1 METFNPSDINNHL
14 EHAAQMFHQFG
25 AIRWFGQGG
34 VELGS
39 GLIYSPKE
47 FLAAIRDT
55 AKYDECDR
63 ALIYSFDGRNAPRHL
78 NRRAKASD
86 AVFRVHE
93 WRRGVEGLK
102 LVNWIAPVDA
112 SPAWLKPFMTYA
124 LAALLEG
131 KGKAEPIPTVLNRAI
146 SLARKKGVPVATIT
160 AQNCWSQEASG
171 TALIRAYLRLALD
184 KLLHSELLVTRE
196 VDHDPTH
203 GGIRIAHYG
212 ALDRARPCTAL

>member
-14 EHAAQMFHQFG
+14 EHAARMSHQFG
-25 AIRWFGQGG
+25 AVRWFDKAGK
-34 VELGS
+34 ELGS
-39 GLIYSPKE
+39 GLIYSEKD
-47 FLAAIRDT
+47 FLAAIQDT

-78 NRRAKASD
+78 NRKVKASD
-86 AVFRVHE
+86 AIFRVHE

-102 LVNWIAPVDA
+102 PVDWIAPVDA
-112 SPAWLKPFMTYA
+112 VPPELKPFMTYA

-146 SLARKKGVPVATIT
+146 SLARKKGVPVARIT
-160 AQNCWSQEASG
+160 GQNCWSPEASK
-171 TALIRAYLRLALD
+171 TAMVRAYLWLALD

-196 VDHDPTH
+196 
-203 GGIRIAHYG
+203 GEWRNLIAHYG
-212 ALDRARPCTAL
+212 ALDRARPCIAL